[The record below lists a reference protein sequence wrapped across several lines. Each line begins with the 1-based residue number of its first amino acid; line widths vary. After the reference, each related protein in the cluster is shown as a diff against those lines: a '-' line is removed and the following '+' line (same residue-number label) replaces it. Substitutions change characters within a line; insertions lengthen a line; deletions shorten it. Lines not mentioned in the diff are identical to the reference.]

1 MGTSDK
7 ASNIVID
14 YIEDQILGGKLIIG
28 QKLPTERDLAQQ
40 LDVSRTAVRE
50 GIQLLE
56 VMGIVE
62 RRQGSGNY
70 ITSHFD
76 RTLEKVLTIMYALD
90 EMTYEEV
97 QEFRYAVERQALV
110 LAVKNVDQRGKEHL
124 RQYLD
129 GMLHGKTEEE
139 QTENDRL
146 LHLCLVE
153 MSGNRLVIA
162 NYMALTRV
170 ISHSVQTAREKIRAR
185 NPQDFQTFQA
195 VHRQLAEAVANG
207 DLDAAKE
214 ALDRHFVYV
223 TEGYDT

>member
-14 YIEDQILGGKLIIG
+14 YIEDQILGGNLSIG

-40 LDVSRTAVRE
+40 LSVSRTAVRE

-110 LAVKNVDQRGKEHL
+110 LAVKNIDQDGEKRLK
-124 RQYLD
+124 QYLD

-170 ISHSVQTAREKIRAR
+170 ISHSVRTAREKIRAR
-185 NPQDFQTFQA
+185 NPQDFQIFQA
-195 VHRQLAEAVANG
+195 VHRQLAEAVANR
-207 DLDAAKE
+207 DLDAAKK